1 MFALNVRAAVPARL
15 VSGKKNDAPGFLV
28 IPFKQCLALCANG
41 LGSRVEQDHT
51 RVAILFPAQIALAV
65 IGWSHDAGRC
75 RYPGGSKC
83 PRIGQTSACPASEWS
98 HFVASVLL
106 MATDSTAGE
115 TVRGELRDKLS
126 LANLP
131 WLLVPGQGANWAFLL
146 CLPQLANDDSW
157 SEIRFCTSKTL

>member
-65 IGWSHDAGRC
+65 IGWRHDAGRC

-106 MATDSTAGE
+106 LATDSTAGE

-126 LANLP
+126 LANSP
-131 WLLVPGQGANWAFLL
+131 WLRVPGQGSSRAQIGLFFSACHNL
-146 CLPQLANDDSW
+146 
-157 SEIRFCTSKTL
+157 RMTTLGLR

>member
-15 VSGKKNDAPGFLV
+15 VSGKKNDSPGFLV

-65 IGWSHDAGRC
+65 IGWRHDAGRC

-126 LANLP
+126 LANFLGYWFRARDP
-131 WLLVPGQGANWAFLL
+131 VGGKLGFSSLLATT
-146 CLPQLANDDSW
+146 C
-157 SEIRFCTSKTL
+157 E